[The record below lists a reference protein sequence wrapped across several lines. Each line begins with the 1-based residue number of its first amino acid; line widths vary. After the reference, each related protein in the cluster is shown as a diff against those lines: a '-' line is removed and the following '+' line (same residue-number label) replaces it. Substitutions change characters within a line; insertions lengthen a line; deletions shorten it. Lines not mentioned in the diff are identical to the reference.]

1 MGQLE
6 NNFKKSL
13 NKAIEGKDK
22 LMYKDLLKTSS
33 LDEGKKKHDC
43 KKVHPGKTCK
53 EWEKEQTEEGE
64 MDEATTAGSAGA
76 FSAPLGYDPRF
87 RKKKKEEM
95 EEETTAS
102 SSGAYSTPQMWAK
115 NEKNW
120 RGKAKTQWP
129 GGKFVKVKNKCKKFP
144 YCNQGDINALDLT
157 ENNKIKKAITEVS
170 KKTGTDKKYIRE
182 LVKNELEEIIRRSL
196 YKSPITSILGP
207 ETKMDKPIGKIYTM
221 GSNVGGKYE

>member
-6 NNFKKSL
+6 NNFNLKSL

-33 LDEGKKKHDC
+33 LDESKKKDDCEKGMYWC
-43 KKVHPGKTCK
+43 KKSKKCK
-53 EWEKEQTEEGE
+53 PIKNKKETEGE
-64 MDEATTAGSAGA
+64 MEEATTSASAGA

-157 ENNKIKKAITEVS
+157 ENNKIKKS
-170 KKTGTDKKYIRE
+170 Y
-182 LVKNELEEIIRRSL
+182 N
-196 YKSPITSILGP
+196 
-207 ETKMDKPIGKIYTM
+207 
-221 GSNVGGKYE
+221 